1 MRLPQIPDLRLR
13 VMRAAEAV
21 AEEGRYVWIWPTLA
35 RHITVRN
42 PHTGEPCTCT
52 AEWLRLLCAQQGIGL
67 WQLQAWGREGK
78 WYEVAMRGGKPHRF
92 CPSDGELAPGVKRK
106 ATGAGEVEIVERPAT
121 FAAIDLEFTSSGK
134 DGRII
139 EVGVVVFS
147 DGEVVDSRSTLVNPE
162 IPIPPIVQKVTG
174 LTQGDV
180 YRAPVFAAVAPA
192 LKIYLERAGCV
203 VSHSSVDERVLGH
216 AFGQLGQAPPSV
228 EWVDSL
234 ARAKKLARAG
244 LIDAPDNKLSTLCR
258 HLAID
263 TGDGAWHRAEK
274 DARACGLLLLE
285 MDRRAK
291 IAGEQ
296 RGLFE
301 RVA

>member
-1 MRLPQIPDLRLR
+1 MRLPQIPDLQPRL
-13 VMRAAEAV
+13 MRAAEAIAAEGHTIWLWPLV
-21 AEEGRYVWIWPTLA
+21 AQR
-35 RHITVRN
+35 ITVRN
-42 PHTGEPCTCT
+42 PYTGEVCTCT
-52 AEWLRLLCAQQGIGL
+52 SEWLRLLCAQQGIEL
-67 WQLQAWGREGK
+67 WQLEAWGRQKK
-78 WYEVAMRGGKPHRF
+78 WYEVAMRRGKPHRY

-106 ATGAGEVEIVERPAT
+106 AGGAGEVEIVERPAT

-147 DGEVVDSRSTLVNPE
+147 GGEVVDSRATLVNPE

-180 YRAPVFAAVAPA
+180 YRAPVFAKVAPA
-192 LKIYLERAGCV
+192 LKTYLERAGCV
-203 VSHSSVDERVLGH
+203 VSHSSVDERVLGY
-216 AFGQLGQAPPSV
+216 AFEQLDQAPPSV

-285 MDRRAK
+285 MDRRVRL
-291 IAGEQ
+291 AGEQ
-296 RGLFE
+296 RGLFG